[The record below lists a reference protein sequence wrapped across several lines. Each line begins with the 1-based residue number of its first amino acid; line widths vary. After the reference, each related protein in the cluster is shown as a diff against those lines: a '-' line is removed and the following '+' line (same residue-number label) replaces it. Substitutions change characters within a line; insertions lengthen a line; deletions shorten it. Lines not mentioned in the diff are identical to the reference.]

1 MTESLACSWTV
12 SEGNR
17 EYDLSNHDYD
27 SDLVE
32 SSLSSS
38 FQGFYKIVVTM
49 NDLIQG
55 VELNKKKF
63 LMTFIIL
70 GWGSSCSP
78 CIGSF

>member
-1 MTESLACSWTV
+1 M
-12 SEGNR
+12 
-17 EYDLSNHDYD
+17 
-27 SDLVE
+27 E

-55 VELNKKKF
+55 VELNKKK
-63 LMTFIIL
+63 ISDDVYNI
-70 GWGSSCSP
+70 GVGGSSCSP

>member
-1 MTESLACSWTV
+1 MAESLACSWTV

-32 SSLSSS
+32 SSLNSS
-38 FQGFYKIVVTM
+38 FQGFYKIIVTM

-55 VELNKKKF
+55 
-63 LMTFIIL
+63 
-70 GWGSSCSP
+70 
-78 CIGSF
+78 